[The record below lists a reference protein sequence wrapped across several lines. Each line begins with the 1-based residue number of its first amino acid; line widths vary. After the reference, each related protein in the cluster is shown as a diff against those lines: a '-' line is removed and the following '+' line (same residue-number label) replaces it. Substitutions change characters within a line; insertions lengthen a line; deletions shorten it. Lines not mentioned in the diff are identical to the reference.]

1 MSDFKRRTP
10 FFRVGQVVH
19 HKRFGY
25 RGVIV
30 DAHNGYE
37 GSDELKK
44 RVSPSAADRNS
55 PWYQILVHNRAIET
69 YEAEIKAQAQRCRDT
84 AEELGQARVGLAANG
99 ESPAIRRRRLSQQ
112 REMEQEVESLRKEG

>member
-1 MSDFKRRTP
+1 MNDNKRRTP
-10 FFRVGQVVH
+10 FFRVGEVVH

-30 DAHNGYE
+30 DAHTGYE

-69 YEAEIKAQAQRCRDT
+69 YEAEINLEADDSKEPVNHPYVPVFFNEFED
-84 AEELGQARVGLAANG
+84 GKYSVGG
-99 ESPAIRRRRLSQQ
+99 
-112 REMEQEVESLRKEG
+112 MEN

>member
-1 MSDFKRRTP
+1 MSKNNRRTP
-10 FFRVGQVVH
+10 SFQVGQVVH

-37 GSDELKK
+37 GSDAVQK
-44 RVSPSAADRNS
+44 RVVPSSTDRNR

-69 YEAEIKAQAQRCRDT
+69 YEAESNLEADVTKKPVNHPYVPVFFN
-84 AEELGQARVGLAANG
+84 EFENG
-99 ESPAIRRRRLSQQ
+99 EYSVGG
-112 REMEQEVESLRKEG
+112 VEN